1 MDFSQHKTTRYKH
14 PLDLGRKGYLSV
26 CKPRRNLGI
35 FSLLISIKK
44 HQHFR
49 KLVSTKSTEGAQKQT
64 LKY

>member
-1 MDFSQHKTTRYKH
+1 MTQAPSGFGQ
-14 PLDLGRKGYLSV
+14 KGTLICV
-26 CKPRRNLGI
+26 QTQKKFGD

-49 KLVSTKSTEGAQKQT
+49 KLFSTKSTEGAEKQT